1 MVQVSRRGWF
11 ARLTRPIAAATC
23 ALGLSAL
30 LLGAD
35 SATRLEPTRVL
46 LVGNSYTQFHMLPRL
61 IERLGASTDTP
72 LRIDAVT
79 HSGYTLRRHWIVGLA
94 RERIAQGRYQIVVLQ
109 DHSLRPI
116 DRPAEF
122 DEYGERFARA
132 AVSTGASVMLFQT
145 WAPGPRA
152 RFYRER
158 GQTAGGVD
166 AAGAARAALDAIT
179 VTARL
184 EQAYADLAQRESAR
198 VAPVGRAFARAAA
211 THREL
216 ELYGADGTHPSWAGS
231 YLAAC
236 VLYGTLTGR
245 DPREATYAPW
255 ELNRGE
261 ASLLRELAASTLNV
275 EPAPKP

>member
-1 MVQVSRRGWF
+1 MSGLSRRERF
-11 ARLTRPIAAATC
+11 AKLTRLTSLAAC
-23 ALGLSAL
+23 ALALAAL

-35 SATRLEPTRVL
+35 AAMPAEPTRVL

-61 IERLGASTDTP
+61 IERLAASTDTA
-72 LRIDAVT
+72 LQVDAVT

-94 RERIAQGRYQIVVLQ
+94 RERIASGGYQLVVLQ

-122 DEYGERFARA
+122 DDYGQRFARA
-132 AVSTGASVMLFQT
+132 VESAGASTVLFQT

-158 GQTAGGVD
+158 AKTAD
-166 AAGAARAALDAIT
+166 AVIDATT

-184 EQAYADLAQRESAR
+184 EHAYADLAQRESAR
-198 VAPVGRAFARAAA
+198 VAPVGRAFARAAE
-211 THREL
+211 THPEL
-216 ELYGADGTHPSWAGS
+216 ELYGADGTHPSWSGS

-261 ASLLRELAASTLNV
+261 APLLRELAASAASV
-275 EPAPKP
+275 R